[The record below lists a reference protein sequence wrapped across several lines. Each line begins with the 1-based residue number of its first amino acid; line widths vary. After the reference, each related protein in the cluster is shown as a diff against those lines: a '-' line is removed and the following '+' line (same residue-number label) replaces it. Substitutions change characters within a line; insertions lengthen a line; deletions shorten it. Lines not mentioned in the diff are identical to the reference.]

1 MKKVREM
8 EKYFK
13 GYTVQHIPR
22 AENGEADK
30 LSNSSESASTLDVF
44 FEIITSPLVKEQEE
58 RMMNV
63 IETVDW
69 RAQIMAFLRNHYEST
84 DET

>member
-30 LSNSSESASTLDVF
+30 LAKATAQNQ
-44 FEIITSPLVKEQEE
+44 PLP
-58 RMMNV
+58 
-63 IETVDW
+63 
-69 RAQIMAFLRNHYEST
+69 
-84 DET
+84 